1 MEKDRLALLED
12 IPVTLSVV
20 LGKRKMPL
28 KEVLELEQNQINTLN
43 KYIDEPVDIYVND
56 KFFGHG
62 EIVVENN
69 KVGIRILS
77 IVDEEG
83 DD

>member
-12 IPVTLSVV
+12 IPVTISVV
-20 LGKRKMPL
+20 LGKRKMLL
-28 KEVLELEQNQINTLN
+28 KEVLELEQNQIITLN
-43 KYIDEPVDIYVND
+43 KYVDEPVDIYVND
-56 KFFGHG
+56 RFFGYG

-77 IVDEEG
+77 IVDEESN
-83 DD
+83 D

>member
-28 KEVLELEQNQINTLN
+28 KEVLELEQNQIITLN

-56 KFFGHG
+56 KFFGYG

>member
-28 KEVLELEQNQINTLN
+28 KEVLELEQNQIITLN

-56 KFFGHG
+56 KFFGYG

-77 IVDEEG
+77 TVDEEG

>member
-1 MEKDRLALLED
+1 MDKDRLSLIED
-12 IPVTLSVV
+12 VPVTLSVV

-28 KEVLELEQNQINTLN
+28 KEILELEQNQIITLN

-56 KFFGHG
+56 KFFGYG

-77 IVDEEG
+77 IADEEEN
-83 DD
+83 D